1 MLIQRQN
8 GFLRI
13 VESQE
18 EKLVGSLETPFV
30 RGSECSTWN
39 MCLRQAAGLPFGVR
53 ITNAVFYVEQ
63 LPLRA

>member
-1 MLIQRQN
+1 
-8 GFLRI
+8 

-63 LPLRA
+63 YPLRA